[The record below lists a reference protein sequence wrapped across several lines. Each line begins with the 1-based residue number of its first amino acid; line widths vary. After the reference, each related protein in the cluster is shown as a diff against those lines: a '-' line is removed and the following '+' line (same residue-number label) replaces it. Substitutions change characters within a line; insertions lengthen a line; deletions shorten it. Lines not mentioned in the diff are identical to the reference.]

1 MEKFISFEHTFSK
14 QEIEKILANHIHQKL
29 MKEDLDYKGALLVS
43 HQDFTYSF
51 KDDSPSIFMITM
63 IKSDLQDPKKKRK

>member
-1 MEKFISFEHTFSK
+1 MEKFVSFEHTFTK
-14 QEIEKILANHIHQKL
+14 AEIEKILANHVHQKL
-29 MKEDLDYKGALLVS
+29 MKEDIEYKEALLIA

-63 IKSDLQDPKKKRK
+63 VNCDLRDPTGKHK